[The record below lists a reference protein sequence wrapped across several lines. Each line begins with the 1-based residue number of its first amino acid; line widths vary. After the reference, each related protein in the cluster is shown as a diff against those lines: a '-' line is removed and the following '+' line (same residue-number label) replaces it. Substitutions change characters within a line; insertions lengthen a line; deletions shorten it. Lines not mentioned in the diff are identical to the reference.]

1 MKALGKGS
9 WVGVLAVAWCSTSAA
24 QTPEDKGPTYRQNR
38 GQIVFSE
45 SKLAT
50 PGTEQEFA
58 ALVRKARRQTTLALG
73 ADGQWTFNFIA
84 FLREPPRAD
93 KVNLVWYRFAGRK
106 SEQVDYLELVVPP
119 SGVTLR
125 AQAALSK
132 AEFNTGDR
140 LEGRITRLIDGKEKV
155 YARCKLTLK

>member
-1 MKALGKGS
+1 MTGLGKGF
-9 WVGVLAVAWCSTSAA
+9 WVGVLAASWCTTSAA
-24 QTPEDKGPTYRQNR
+24 QTPEEKGPTYRQNR

-45 SKLAT
+45 AKLVT

-58 ALVRKARRQTTLALG
+58 ALVRKARRQTTLTLG
-73 ADGQWTFNFIA
+73 ADGQWSFNFIA

-93 KVNLVWYRFAGRK
+93 KVTLVWYRFAGRK
-106 SEQVDYLELVVPP
+106 SEQVDYVEFVVPAT
-119 SGVTLR
+119 GVTLR

-140 LEGRITRLIDGKEKV
+140 LEARVTRIIDGKEKV